1 VERSLPLTLG
11 ITHYDHVSDLSSGRV
26 PIEGVLLNC
35 LELQTEEVF
44 FRTIVFRDFDISE
57 ISLAKY
63 ASMRSQGD
71 DSLIAIPVFPSR
83 VPRHSAIYVKNGGTI
98 SKPSDLAGA
107 RVGIPEWAET
117 ALVYTRGALV
127 HQYGLDLG
135 SIRWIQGGVN
145 EPGRTEKV
153 ALKLPEGVSVDH
165 VTDKSLN
172 EMLVAGK
179 LDAVMCAH
187 PPDAF
192 TNGSGA
198 IKRLFEDFIEVEE
211 RYVRETGIFPIM
223 HTVVIRKNVLDQ
235 NPWVAMNLFKAFE
248 EAKRRSIER
257 MLFIGVSH
265 VPIPWCYERAHR
277 ALDLF
282 GKNYWPY
289 GIEDN
294 RPTLEA
300 FLQWAFDQG
309 VCHRRLTVEEI
320 FAANVQQHFRV

>member
-1 VERSLPLTLG
+1 MPKLPLTLG
-11 ITHYDHVSDLSSGRV
+11 ITHYDHVSDLTSGRV
-26 PIEGVLLNC
+26 PVEGVDLNC

-44 FRTIVFRDFDISE
+44 FRTIVYRDFDISE
-57 ISLAKY
+57 ISMAKY
-63 ASMRSQGD
+63 TSMRSQGD

-83 VPRHSAIYVKNGGTI
+83 VPRHSAIYIRKDGKVK
-98 SKPSDLAGA
+98 KPTDLQGA
-107 RVGIPEWAET
+107 RVGVPEWAET

-127 HQYGLDLG
+127 DQYRVDLAK
-135 SIRWIQGGVN
+135 IHWVQGGVN

-153 ALKLPEGVSVDH
+153 ALKLPQGFSVKH

-172 EMLVAGK
+172 QMLISGE

-192 TNGSGA
+192 AEKAGTVT
-198 IKRLFEDFIEVEE
+198 RLFEDFIEIEE

-223 HTVVIRKNVLDQ
+223 HTVVIRKDVLDRD
-235 NPWVAMNLFKAFE
+235 PWLAMNVFKAFE

-257 MLFIGVSH
+257 MFFIGVSH
-265 VPIPWCYERAHR
+265 VPIPWCYERAYR
-277 ALDLF
+277 ARDVF

-294 RPTLEA
+294 RKTLEA
-300 FLQWAFDQG
+300 FLKYAFEQG
-309 VCHRRLTVEEI
+309 VCHRHLKVEEI
-320 FAANVQQHFRV
+320 FAKQVQQHFRV